1 MSCRQS
7 QMLLSK
13 RGIAAES
20 WGRHRAKSK
29 PMGDKQ
35 KKADEKH
42 FEDLDYPYDKRMRRK
57 VYEDKVEQ
65 QQIELLKLQRWV
77 KATGQRV
84 LVIFEGR
91 DAAGKGGTIK
101 RFIEH
106 LNPRGARVVALPK
119 PNETER
125 TQWYYQRYI
134 AHLPSAGEI
143 AFFDR
148 SWYNRAGV
156 EPVMGFCTPEQ
167 HAQFLR
173 DTPEFERLLVNDGIY
188 LFKLWFAVSR
198 AEQAIRF
205 ESRRSDVFKQW
216 KLSPVDE
223 AAVSKW
229 DEYTIAR
236 DHMFF
241 HTHTSDAPWTVVRS
255 DDKRRARLGA
265 IGHVL
270 TTLNYDEKDTKQI
283 GEVDPLIVG
292 NAYALH
298 PGSTHPII
306 SIP

>member
-1 MSCRQS
+1 
-7 QMLLSK
+7 
-13 RGIAAES
+13 
-20 WGRHRAKSK
+20 
-29 PMGDKQ
+29 MGDKQ

>member
-1 MSCRQS
+1 
-7 QMLLSK
+7 MLLSK